1 MLIRRFNARLSSSSG
16 AVINVDLAT
25 TDKATIEA
33 RVHAVNYFDIIFY
46 YYYWLLVSP
55 LACATITEPHFV
67 IFAACLIA
75 DVR

>member
-46 YYYWLLVSP
+46 YYFSP